1 MKSLCPMALYRNA
14 FLKSRK
20 NKYHFVD
27 LRVWSLPP
35 TKSLQP
41 LKKTLVLKSRVF
53 LSNWTDLYFV
63 PAYCDGVP
71 VVCGE
76 GDGEKGHRDQAEDGG
91 KRQGQRTTETH
102 PSFLLLKLLFKYAL
116 FSVHTTYCLKT
127 QAVRTMHQPL
137 FDNIFF
143 CHWWD
148 HIERRLF
155 CGGRGSGAAQNGD
168 FNAGYE
174 VPLWSP
180 HCVRHCCEVPAS
192 FLCQVGRG
200 MTCIGKLNF
209 EINPF
214 ETYLSI

>member
-76 GDGEKGHRDQAEDGG
+76 GDGEKGHVDQAEDGG

-102 PSFLLLKLLFKYAL
+102 PP
-116 FSVHTTYCLKT
+116 FSYYNYCLNEPYFTVHTTYCLKHT
-127 QAVRTMHQPL
+127 GSPQNAPTTVWQYFLLSLMGPHRKEVVL
-137 FDNIFF
+137 
-143 CHWWD
+143 
-148 HIERRLF
+148 
-155 CGGRGSGAAQNGD
+155 GRKGSRAAQKWWFQRGVWGSTVVPPLCETLLRGPSKVLMPGD
-168 FNAGYE
+168 KGDD
-174 VPLWSP
+174 L
-180 HCVRHCCEVPAS
+180 HR
-192 FLCQVGRG
+192 
-200 MTCIGKLNF
+200 
-209 EINPF
+209 
-214 ETYLSI
+214 